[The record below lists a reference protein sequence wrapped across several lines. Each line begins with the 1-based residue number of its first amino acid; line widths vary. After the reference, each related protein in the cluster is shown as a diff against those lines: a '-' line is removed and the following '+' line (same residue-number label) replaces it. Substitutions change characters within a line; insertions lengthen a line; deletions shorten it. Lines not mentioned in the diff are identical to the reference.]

1 MAAQRI
7 ARAEEQVEEG
17 LKEWDPAKDPEAAV
31 RSQAL
36 QGFLTLVLLPRL
48 HAVHLHEVGHVQQ
61 AQGRDAH
68 CGLWK
73 LLWCASPVASATDCS
88 VEHG

>member
-17 LKEWDPAKDPEAAV
+17 LKEWDPAKDPEAAA

-36 QGFLTLVLLPRL
+36 QGFLTLYSLPRL
-48 HAVHLHEVGHVQQ
+48 HAVRLIIHWVTCNKYKAAMHTVSFEECFGVLH
-61 AQGRDAH
+61 
-68 CGLWK
+68 
-73 LLWCASPVASATDCS
+73 
-88 VEHG
+88 

>member
-31 RSQAL
+31 RPQFL
-36 QGFLTLVLLPRL
+36 QGP
-48 HAVHLHEVGHVQQ
+48 
-61 AQGRDAH
+61 
-68 CGLWK
+68 
-73 LLWCASPVASATDCS
+73 
-88 VEHG
+88 